1 MVVMVTI
8 EDNHKLD
15 HAWLSWLPLKMIYT
29 LDEVS
34 PEYEESGQ

>member
-1 MVVMVTI
+1 MVVMVTT
-8 EDNHKLD
+8 EDHKLD